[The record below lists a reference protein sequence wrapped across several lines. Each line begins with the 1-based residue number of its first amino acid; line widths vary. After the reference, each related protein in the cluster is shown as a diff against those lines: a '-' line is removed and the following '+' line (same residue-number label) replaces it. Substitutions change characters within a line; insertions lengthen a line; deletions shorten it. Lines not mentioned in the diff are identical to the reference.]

1 MFHYL
6 GSTLTR
12 LKEKFG
18 ASDNEEAKPHNRSG
32 LFLALALV
40 IPLVTVV
47 STYIFFR
54 SWTPKVFHLDGFQEG
69 YYNGIFRYRILGRDL
84 VQLTYGFFL
93 RLTHGTDWPLPM
105 PTDHQGSVLF
115 YLSYLS
121 VNGTFFFFSNLLLLI
136 LLWDWKNGISN
147 ARLSQYFYLVFLWAL
162 STAIMNPYDQTGYFF
177 MLLALVS
184 VRLRS
189 SWLMYAILGT
199 AAIAGTLNRET
210 QFLVT
215 PALWTVAL
223 CTRSSKARRY
233 YRAGLFHLVLFFAC
247 YMALR
252 ILIPGPASVSGIVT
266 LGGAW
271 AIPSLFVLVAL
282 YCISAAM
289 FQTEYASKLPG
300 IVLAILSA
308 PYLITILLTG
318 ELHELRLLIP
328 MLIGLLFTYDQ
339 LFRLRQEYQPPATAG
354 SPRDRKPVAVAV
366 AASPLTDL
374 DIAS

>member
-6 GSTLTR
+6 GSTLNR
-12 LKEKFG
+12 LKEEIS
-18 ASDNEEAKPHNRSG
+18 ASDDEAVKRHNRSG

-54 SWTPKVFHLDGFQEG
+54 SWTPKVFHFDGFQLG
-69 YYNGIFRYRILGRDL
+69 YYNGIFRYRILGRGL
-84 VQLTYGFFL
+84 VQLTYHFFL
-93 RLTHGTDWPLPM
+93 KLTHGSDWPLPM
-105 PTDHQGSVLF
+105 PADPQGSVLF

-121 VNGTFFFFSNLLLLI
+121 VNGIFFFFSNLLLLI
-136 LLWDWKNGISN
+136 LLWDWKNGISD

-162 STAIMNPYDQTGYFF
+162 SLAMVTPYDQTGYFF
-177 MLLALVS
+177 LLLALLS
-184 VRLRS
+184 TRLNRPL
-189 SWLMYAILGT
+189 LMYAILGI

-210 QFLVT
+210 EFLAT

-223 CTRSSKARRY
+223 CTRSNQARRY

-247 YMALR
+247 YLALR
-252 ILIPGPASVSGIVT
+252 VLIPGQASVSGIVT

-271 AIPSLFVLVAL
+271 AIPSLCVFVAL
-282 YCISAAM
+282 YCINAAM
-289 FQTEYASKLPG
+289 FQMEYASKMPG
-300 IVLAILSA
+300 IILAIFSA
-308 PYLITILLTG
+308 PYLMTILVTG

-328 MLIGLLFTYDQ
+328 MLMGLLFTYDQ
-339 LFRLRQEYQPPATAG
+339 LFRLRQEYQSPTAAV
-354 SPRDRKPVAVAV
+354 SSHDRKPVAVAV
-366 AASPLTDL
+366 TASPMTDL